1 MDMFPG
7 IIIALI
13 VGVAIVAIVIN
24 TVATK
29 KRTEAWKQAAADLG
43 LPFRGKDN
51 DVLTRFGHLKTFKQ
65 GHSRRVTNAI
75 VGNTGEMEIA
85 VADYEYT
92 DGGENS
98 CTHHQT
104 ICILRSQGLRL
115 PHCFLRPEGR
125 LFDFLG
131 GLLGGQDFDFN
142 EDPAFSSAYVLQGVD
157 EPAIRDLFDAE
168 TRQWFAARQQEK
180 FHFEADND
188 MLLFHTG
195 RKVKPQETRRLME
208 EAIEIKSVLESRG
221 ERV

>member
-1 MDMFPG
+1 MIRPHNNRGSKEVDVNIFPG
-7 IIIALI
+7 IIVALI
-13 VGVAIVAIVIN
+13 AGLAIVAVAGSVIGN
-24 TVATK
+24 K
-29 KRTEAWKQAAADLG
+29 KRTKAWKQAATDLG

-115 PHCFLRPEGR
+115 PHCFLRPDKR
-125 LFDFLG
+125 L
-131 GLLGGQDFDFN
+131 
-142 EDPAFSSAYVLQGVD
+142 S
-157 EPAIRDLFDAE
+157 DLVAG
-168 TRQWFAARQQEK
+168 QQEK

-208 EAIEIKSVLESRG
+208 VAIEIKSVLESRG